1 MTQALKECNSVLPQG
16 QFIAEGKW
24 IMKRVVDEQ
33 NYKHQLQSHTW
44 SAEEMKQIIDL
55 SISLFC
61 VKMFMYMLIKAFPP
75 HSFLYDLT

>member
-33 NYKHQLQSHTW
+33 NYKQQLQSHTW

-61 VKMFMYMLIKAFPP
+61 VKMCMHMLIKAFPP